1 LAIRISSSISRA
13 VILLAALSFS
23 ACVAHKDRVLLKEN
37 NNRPLQV
44 IGIPQF
50 KVPANK
56 VDVRQ
61 DNPIFAVIGLSAKAV
76 QQLFLEYKRSQYEN
90 ANPEMLEKSLASM
103 RLGIKSRLQQQGYI
117 VRDLPMNYWQA
128 QRAFRKRDASMEDV
142 DALLNIEIK
151 RFGYFSAS
159 PFKPYRPGAVLTADL
174 IATKDRK
181 RLASNVYN
189 IGYDPSD
196 LWKLEFQ
203 VNYFTTVPIA
213 NRKYFYRNFE
223 ALMDHAKQSRHGLE
237 IVAETAADQVA
248 NDLEKPRRVHLVS
261 NKALPDSSR

>member
-1 LAIRISSSISRA
+1 MRTRFSSSVARL
-13 VILLAALSFS
+13 VVLLSALAFS
-23 ACVAHKDRVLLKEN
+23 ACAAHQDRVLLKEHSD
-37 NNRPLQV
+37 RPLQV
-44 IGIPQF
+44 IGMPQF

-61 DNPIFAVIGLSAKAV
+61 DNPVFAMIGLSAKAV
-76 QQLFLEYKRSQYEN
+76 QQLFLEYKRTQYEN
-90 ANPEMLEKSLASM
+90 ANPEMMQKSLDTM
-103 RLGIKSRLQQQGYI
+103 RQGIKFRLEQQGY
-117 VRDLPMNYWQA
+117 VVKDLPMNYWEA
-128 QRAFRKRDASMEDV
+128 QRAYRKRDASMEDV
-142 DALLNIEIK
+142 DALLTVEIK

-181 RLASNVYN
+181 KLASNVYN
-189 IGYDPSD
+189 IGYDPND
-196 LWKLEFQ
+196 LWRLEFQ

-237 IVAETAADQVA
+237 MVAEAAADRVA
-248 NDLEKPRRVHLVS
+248 NDLEKPGRVKLVS
-261 NKALPDSSR
+261 TKHPDNNR